1 MQNVTTTHSLTS
13 STEREHI
20 TASLGSVIALYPL
33 AGTDSVEML
42 EVKWLIH
49 VSTGFI
55 VVQGVLAGLREHT
68 LQWLMGL
75 FDAKCVLIEFTG
87 AAVTI
92 QLTSVSVTVGR
103 FTFISLTAPMFLT
116 YVSVATDLS
125 LQHQVQ

>member
-1 MQNVTTTHSLTS
+1 
-13 STEREHI
+13 
-20 TASLGSVIALYPL
+20 
-33 AGTDSVEML
+33 ML

-75 FDAKCVLIEFTG
+75 FDAKCVLIEFMG

-103 FTFISLTAPMFLT
+103 FTFIS
-116 YVSVATDLS
+116 
-125 LQHQVQ
+125 